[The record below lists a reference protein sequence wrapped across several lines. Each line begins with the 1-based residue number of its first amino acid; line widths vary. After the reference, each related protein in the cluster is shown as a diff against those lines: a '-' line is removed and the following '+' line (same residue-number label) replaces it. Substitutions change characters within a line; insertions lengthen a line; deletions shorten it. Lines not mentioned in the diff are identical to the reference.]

1 MYTVYMHINK
11 INNKKYIGITKRK
24 PELRWENGKGYKNN
38 EFFSNAILK
47 YGWDGF
53 EHRIIYENL
62 TFEEACELE
71 KDLIKKH
78 KSNQRKFGY
87 NIEGGGSN
95 QKEIS
100 ESTRKKM
107 IGENNPNYNPHT
119 NPKNRAK
126 NKLYHERLKKGLT
139 RGIHLPHTEQHKKK
153 ISESLKGRNM
163 GSDNHNAV
171 KVRCVTTGEV
181 FGSRAEAAKY
191 YNIKSS
197 SNISDVCNGRS
208 KYAGKDE
215 KGNILV
221 WEYA

>member
-1 MYTVYMHINK
+1 MHINK

-139 RGIHLPHTEQHKKK
+139 RGIRLPHTEQHKKK

-181 FGSRAEAAKY
+181 FGSRAEAAKH